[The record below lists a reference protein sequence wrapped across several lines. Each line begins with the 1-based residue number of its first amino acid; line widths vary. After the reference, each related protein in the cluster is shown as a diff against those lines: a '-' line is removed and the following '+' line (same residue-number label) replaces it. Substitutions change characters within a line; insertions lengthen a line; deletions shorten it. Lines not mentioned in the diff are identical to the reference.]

1 MLLTMRLLLLCALAA
16 CSSKSS
22 AGGTPADGE
31 VAGVVLEVSGAATAQ
46 SPGQSKARALR
57 PGSELVAGDVI
68 ATEESASVRAR
79 LYHNRAVLVLAG
91 GKMLALKDSPAWKA
105 TPAAGSPLEGSVD
118 SDTTSVAGRHAEN
131 QGADTATTGTR
142 PSEPAA
148 VVPVKPPGPGGG
160 GEPPKPADP
169 QLPADAKKPPADG
182 EDWGTIGETG
192 SLAKDDVQKGMR
204 ELAPLLD
211 ACWKQDEAGAVEFSY
226 RLRVSVR
233 PDGSVSKVE
242 IDDAEG
248 SPPAQVTRCVVDAV
262 KKVSFPRSK
271 RGVTFTYP
279 VQFKH
284 Q

>member
-1 MLLTMRLLLLCALAA
+1 MLFVTMRLLLLCALAA

-31 VAGVVLEVSGAATAQ
+31 VAGVVLEVSGAVTAQ

-57 PGSELVAGDVI
+57 PGAELVAGDVI
-68 ATEESASVRAR
+68 ATEESASLRAR

-91 GKMLALKDSPAWKA
+91 GKMMALKDSPAWKA
-105 TPAAGSPLEGSVD
+105 TPAAGSPLEGAVD

-131 QGADTATTGTR
+131 QGADTATTGVR

-148 VVPVKPPGPGGG
+148 IKPNAVEPVKPDPQPPA
-160 GEPPKPADP
+160 EPAEPKKPAP
-169 QLPADAKKPPADG
+169 DG

-211 ACWKQDEAGAVEFSY
+211 ACWKQQPEGAAVEFSY

-233 PDGSVSKVE
+233 PDGSVKSVE
-242 IDDAEG
+242 IDEAEG

>member
-1 MLLTMRLLLLCALAA
+1 MRLLLLCALAA

-142 PSEPAA
+142 PSEPSA
-148 VVPVKPPGPGGG
+148 VVPVKP
-160 GEPPKPADP
+160 DP
-169 QLPADAKKPPADG
+169 QPPPEPKKPPADG
-182 EDWGTIGETG
+182 EDWGTIGESG

>member
-1 MLLTMRLLLLCALAA
+1 MTMRALLLITLAA
-16 CSSKSS
+16 CSGKSS

-31 VAGVVLEVSGAATAQ
+31 VAGVVLEVSGAVTAQ

-57 PGSELVAGDVI
+57 PGAELVAGDVI
-68 ATEESASVRAR
+68 ATEESASLRAR

-91 GKMLALKDSPAWKA
+91 GKMLALKDSPAWTA
-105 TPAAGSPLEGSVD
+105 TPAAGSPLEGAVD

-131 QGADTATTGTR
+131 QGADTATTGAR

-148 VVPVKPPGPGGG
+148 IKPDTPEPVKPDPDPQPPA
-160 GEPPKPADP
+160 EPRKPAP
-169 QLPADAKKPPADG
+169 DG

-211 ACWKQDEAGAVEFSY
+211 ACWKQQPEGAAVEFRY

-233 PDGSVSKVE
+233 PDGSVKAVE
-242 IDDAEG
+242 IDEAEG
-248 SPPAQVTRCVVDAV
+248 SPPAQVTRCVVEAV